1 MSTNLDAARAGDWA
15 LDVGWVGC
23 DPPRRRPSGQG
34 VRRPRIGRFAVADH
48 RSPAG
53 DAFIGAHELLADG

>member
-1 MSTNLDAARAGDWA
+1 MSTNLDSARAGDWA

-23 DPPRRRPSGQG
+23 APPRRHPSGQG
-34 VRRPRIGRFAVADH
+34 VRPPRLCRFAVADH

-53 DAFIGAHELLADG
+53 DAFIGPLELLAEA